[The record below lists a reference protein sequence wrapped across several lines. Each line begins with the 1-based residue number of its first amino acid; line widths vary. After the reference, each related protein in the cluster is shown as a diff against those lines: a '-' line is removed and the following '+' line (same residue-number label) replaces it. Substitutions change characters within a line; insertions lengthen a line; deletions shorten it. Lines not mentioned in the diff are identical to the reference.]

1 MTEKRVKNLP
11 SLRIRP
17 LEEADRPAWEV
28 LWNGYLIFY
37 RVELTAKVTET
48 TWRRLLDHD
57 RDMYGLGALNAA
69 GELVGFVHYLFH
81 PVTWSITDRCYLED
95 LYVSEQERGTGVGR
109 ALIEAVYAA
118 GDARG
123 ADQVYWLTQE
133 SNAAARRLYDR
144 VGQLTPFVKYR
155 R

>member
-1 MTEKRVKNLP
+1 M
-11 SLRIRP
+11 S
-17 LEEADRPAWEV
+17 
-28 LWNGYLIFY
+28 
-37 RVELTAKVTET
+37 
-48 TWRRLLDHD
+48 
-57 RDMYGLGALNAA
+57 GAGVWLFLSGIA
-69 GELVGFVHYLFH
+69 G
-81 PVTWSITDRCYLED
+81 R
-95 LYVSEQERGTGVGR
+95 TGVGR